1 MEAGDTFAT
10 HHRWHGIFL
19 TRGADPKQMMAKIA
33 ERKTGYC
40 KVKGGSMHI
49 ADGTLG
55 HLGAIVGREFRPLW
69 APVSGTSTCGIT
81 ISP

>member
-1 MEAGDTFAT
+1 
-10 HHRWHGIFL
+10 
-19 TRGADPKQMMAKIA
+19 MMAKIA